1 MTDFDYNQIAAARE
15 ALAGRVIRTPAMP
28 LCGSKIAPYIPA
40 GAELFLK
47 MELFQHTGSFKAR
60 GASLGVSWLSD
71 EQRRRGVTTFSGGN
85 HALAIAWAARNA
97 AVPAK
102 VVMTEMADP
111 FRIEGCRSLGAE
123 IVLVPDMMA
132 AVPVLNALAEE
143 EGRQVLHPFND
154 VNMAYGAASC
164 GAEMVEDC
172 PQLDLVVLPVGG
184 GGLISGMAAAI
195 RHLSPTT
202 TIIGVEPEG
211 ADSLGRSFRSGHAE
225 SLDRVATIA
234 DSLGAPMAMPE
245 SLALAR
251 ENVDELITIPDSLMA
266 DTMLLMRHTLNL
278 IAEPA
283 CTASLAAAL
292 GPLRDRVA
300 GQRVGVLAC
309 GSNISMERY
318 AAYTETARLPVP
330 PQA

>member
-1 MTDFDYNQIAAARE
+1 MSAFTTDRIAATRAK
-15 ALAGRVIRTPAMP
+15 LDGKVIRTPILP
-28 LCGSKIAPYIPA
+28 LRGSKIAPYIPD
-40 GAELFLK
+40 GAALFLK
-47 MELFQHTGSFKAR
+47 LELFQQTGSFKAR
-60 GASLGVSWLSD
+60 GASLGVDWLSD
-71 EQRRRGVTTFSGGN
+71 DQRRHGVTTFSGGN
-85 HALAIAWAARNA
+85 HALAIAWAARDA
-97 AVPAK
+97 GVSAK
-102 VVMTEMADP
+102 VVMTETADP
-111 FRIEGCRSLGAE
+111 FRIEGCRALGAE

-132 AVPVLNALAEE
+132 AVPMLNALSAE
-143 EGRQVLHPFND
+143 EGRQILHPFND

-172 PQLDLVVLPVGG
+172 PPLDLVVLPVGG

-195 RHLSPTT
+195 KHLSPAT

-211 ADSLGRSFRSGHAE
+211 ADSLGRSFRSGQAE
-225 SLDRVATIA
+225 SLERVATIA

-251 ENVDELITIPDSLMA
+251 RNVDELITIPDTLMA
-266 DTMLLMRHTLNL
+266 DTMLLMRHTLNV

-283 CTASLAAAL
+283 CTASLAATL

-300 GQRVGVLAC
+300 GKRVGVLAC

-318 AAYTETARLPVP
+318 AAYTETARLPSP
-330 PQA
+330 PGA